1 MKENTLNKLM
11 YNCPYQIFRH
21 IKILTFCCLMAM
33 MGCKAKKQ
41 IIVNRAAPV
50 NAPKPPDNKMARLN
64 AIRAG
69 QISFNTFS
77 GKAKTKLDIGGSS
90 NDVTLNI
97 RIQHDQKIWVS
108 VTAIAGIE
116 VARALIT
123 PDSIL
128 VINRLQSVY
137 IREPF
142 SYVNKFAGEQVNYKT
157 LEALLIGNAI
167 PGLLNEQTNIQP
179 ANGTLT
185 LTGDLRGLMY
195 KLIIGP
201 DMKASQ
207 TNLNNPNAGQS
218 LQVVNSAF
226 IPVGALTVP
235 SQIDMSSI
243 VKDKKIQVNLHYTKI
258 EFDKPLDFPFSIP
271 ARYTPAG

>member
-1 MKENTLNKLM
+1 MKENTLNNLI
-11 YNCPYQIFRH
+11 YNRRYQIGRY
-21 IKILTFCCLMAM
+21 IKILTFCCLLAM
-33 MGCKAKKQ
+33 VSCKAKKQ
-41 IIVNRAAPV
+41 VIVNRAAPV
-50 NAPKPPDNKMARLN
+50 NVLKAPDDKLARLN
-64 AIRAG
+64 AIRAS
-69 QISFNTFS
+69 QVHFNTFS
-77 GKAKTKLDIGGSS
+77 GKAKAKLDISGSS

-97 RIQHDQKIWVS
+97 RIRRDQKIWVS

-116 VARALIT
+116 VARAQIT
-123 PDSIL
+123 PDSIM
-128 VINRLQSVY
+128 VINRLQAVY
-137 IREPF
+137 LRQPF
-142 SYVNKFAGEQVNYKT
+142 AYVTQFAGEQVNYKT
-157 LEALLIGNAI
+157 LEALLVGNII
-167 PGLLNEQTNIQP
+167 PELLSENTGIQS

-207 TNLNNPNAGQS
+207 TSLNEPNAGQS

-226 IPVGALTVP
+226 IPVGSVTVP

-258 EFDKPLDFPFSIP
+258 EFDKPLDFPFNIP
-271 ARYTPAG
+271 ARYTPAD

>member
-1 MKENTLNKLM
+1 MKENTLNKLV
-11 YNCPYQIFRH
+11 YIHRRQISRYV
-21 IKILTFCCLMAM
+21 KILTCCCLLAM
-33 MGCKAKKQ
+33 VSCKAKKQ

-50 NAPKPPDNKMARLN
+50 NAPKPPNDKLARLN
-64 AIRAG
+64 AIRAS
-69 QISFNTFS
+69 QVNFNTFS

-97 RIQHDQKIWVS
+97 RIKRDQKIWVS

-116 VARALIT
+116 VARAQIT

-137 IREPF
+137 IRQPF
-142 SYVNKFAGEQVNYKT
+142 AYITRFAGEQVNYKT
-157 LEALLIGNAI
+157 LEALLAGNII
-167 PGLLNEQTNIQP
+167 PGLLNENTDIQP
-179 ANGTLT
+179 ANGTFT
-185 LTGDLRGLMY
+185 LSGDLRGLMY
-195 KLIIGP
+195 KIITGP

-226 IPVGALTVP
+226 TPVGNYIVP

-271 ARYTPAG
+271 ARYTPAD